1 LAILLVG
8 ISLVA
13 EVVWTEYREWRA
25 RRDAAARRGHR
36 SPSTLGV
43 PRV

>member
-25 RRDAAARRGHR
+25 RRNAARRGHR
-36 SPSTLGV
+36 PPSRLGM
-43 PRV
+43 PRG